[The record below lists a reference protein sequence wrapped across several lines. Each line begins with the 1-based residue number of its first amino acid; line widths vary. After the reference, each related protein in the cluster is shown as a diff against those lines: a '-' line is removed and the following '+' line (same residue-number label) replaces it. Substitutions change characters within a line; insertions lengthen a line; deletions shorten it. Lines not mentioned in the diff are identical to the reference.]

1 MASMAIQLHLRLLLL
16 AAVLTAPFPARAIT
30 TTGQYTVTILGRVQH
45 NYPESTFNAFSI
57 NDNGVVA
64 GYATVRVPDNP
75 SQAARG
81 VLWQNSTPHYTILG
95 TISEF
100 PGFNTGFDS
109 QASWINNSG
118 IAVGSSEENTSHGF
132 VQVPVIFT
140 PNGIVDLGVKNA
152 SKGIAVCINNYG
164 QVVGNLSFIPS
175 GLGYDGYA
183 VQAFLYQNGVMTPLG
198 YPVPNWGYSV
208 AAAINDS
215 GLIVGSAAFASRQPA
230 HAACYANGAWVD
242 LGFIGAATSVNDS
255 GTIVG
260 TYSVGS
266 GYFIYQNGQV
276 TDLNAPRGFTS
287 PALPFINNAGQIA
300 LANFIYQNGV
310 WQDINDLDLGDGW
323 TFSEAFGMNNQGAII
338 GIVFRE
344 VNRTFLYRSA
354 LLTPVSSNQ
363 QAATRTP

>member
-1 MASMAIQLHLRLLLL
+1 MAIPLHQRLLLL
-16 AAVLTAPFPARAIT
+16 AAVLAAPFPARAIT
-30 TTGQYTVTILGRVQH
+30 TTGQYSMTILGRVQH
-45 NYPESTFNAFSI
+45 NYLESTFNASNI

-64 GYATVRVPDNP
+64 GAATVRVPDNP
-75 SQAARG
+75 SLAARG
-81 VLWQNSTPHYTILG
+81 VLWQSSTPHYTILG

-100 PGFNTGFDS
+100 TEVDS

-140 PNGIVDLGVKNA
+140 PNGILNLGVKNA
-152 SKGIAVCINNYG
+152 SRGIAVCINNYG
-164 QVVGNLSFIPS
+164 QVVGNLSFIPA
-175 GLGYDGYA
+175 GLGYVGYA

-198 YPVPNWGYSV
+198 YPVPNSGYSV
-208 AAAINDS
+208 ATEINNS
-215 GLIVGSAAFASRQPA
+215 GLIVGSAAFAHDESP

-242 LGFIGAATSVNDS
+242 LGFVGSATSVNDS

-260 TYSVGS
+260 IYSQGS
-266 GYFIYQNGQV
+266 GRFIYQNGQI
-276 TDLNAPRGFTS
+276 TDLNVPRGITS
-287 PALPFINNAGQIA
+287 PALPFINNAGQIV

-323 TFSEAFGMNNQGAII
+323 TFWEALGMNNQGAII

-354 LLTPVSSNQ
+354 LLTPVSPNQ